1 MAAPA
6 GYSGKPL
13 WQKLGLKPGQR
24 LLVMEPPKDFESLLA
39 DAPEG
44 IVWLS
49 RAAPFDAA
57 VLFANTVR
65 AQETQLARV
74 LPKFA
79 SGEHAVAGM
88 AEESVGVGSDLS
100 DETVRRI
107 GLAAGLVDI
116 KVCAV
121 DATWSALKFVHRH
134 GGRCNHRSRV

>member
-1 MAAPA
+1 MSAPA
-6 GYSGKPL
+6 GYSGTPL
-13 WQKLGLKPGQR
+13 WQQLGLKPGQR
-24 LLVMEPPKDFESLLA
+24 LLVMDPPKDFESLLA
-39 DAPEG
+39 DAPQG

-79 SGEHAVAGM
+79 SGGMLWLAWPKKASGVA
-88 AEESVGVGSDLS
+88 SDLS

-134 GGRCNHRSRV
+134 GRTL

>member
-1 MAAPA
+1 MSASA
-6 GYSGKPL
+6 GYSGTAL

-24 LLVMEPPKDFESLLA
+24 LLIMDAPKDFESLLA
-39 DAPEG
+39 GAPAG
-44 IVWLS
+44 IVRLS

-57 VLFANTVR
+57 VLFARTAR
-65 AQETQLARV
+65 AQETHLARV

-79 SGEHAVAGM
+79 SGGM
-88 AEESVGVGSDLS
+88 LWLAWPKKASGVDSDLS
-100 DETVRRI
+100 DEVVRRM

-134 GGRCNHRSRV
+134 GRTL

>member
-1 MAAPA
+1 MRAPA
-6 GYSGKPL
+6 GYSGTPL

-24 LLVMEPPKDFESLLA
+24 LLVMDPPKDFESLLA
-39 DAPEG
+39 DAPAG
-44 IVWLS
+44 IVRLS

-79 SGEHAVAGM
+79 SGGMLWLAWPKKASGVA
-88 AEESVGVGSDLS
+88 SDLS
-100 DETVRRI
+100 DETVRQM
-107 GLAAGLVDI
+107 GHAAGLVDI
-116 KVCAV
+116 KVCAF

-134 GGRCNHRSRV
+134 GRTL

>member
-1 MAAPA
+1 MSANASD
-6 GYSGKPL
+6 SGTPL

-24 LLVMEPPKDFESLLA
+24 LLVMDAPKDFEAWLA
-39 DAPEG
+39 GAPEG
-44 IVWLS
+44 IVRMS

-57 VLFANTVR
+57 VLFARTAR

-79 SGEHAVAGM
+79 SGGM
-88 AEESVGVGSDLS
+88 LWLAWPKKASGVVSDLS
-100 DETVRRI
+100 DDTVRRM

-134 GGRCNHRSRV
+134 GRTL

>member
-1 MAAPA
+1 MSAPA
-6 GYSGKPL
+6 GYSGTPL

-24 LLVMEPPKDFESLLA
+24 LLVMDAPKEFESLLT

-44 IVWLS
+44 IVRLS
-49 RAAPFDAA
+49 RTAPFDAA
-57 VLFANTVR
+57 VLFAHTLR

-79 SGEHAVAGM
+79 SGGMLWLAWPKKTSGVA
-88 AEESVGVGSDLS
+88 SDLS
-100 DETVRRI
+100 DETVRRT

-116 KVCAV
+116 KICAI

-134 GGRCNHRSRV
+134 GRTL